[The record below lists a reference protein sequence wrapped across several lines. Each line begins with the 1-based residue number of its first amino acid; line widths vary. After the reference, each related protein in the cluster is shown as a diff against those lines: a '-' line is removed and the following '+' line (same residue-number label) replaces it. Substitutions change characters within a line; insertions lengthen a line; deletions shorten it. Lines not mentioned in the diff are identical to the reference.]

1 MVQHLLPHRSGTPA
15 ATPET
20 TSSGRIVIQAW
31 LASRGMIFGV
41 ALALAVAQHRTL
53 TDMVSNW
60 DVQHFANLAAGGYSA
75 EPDGTLMAFFPGWP
89 AILWLFG
96 QLGVPIAIAG
106 VIISTACSAVAAV
119 ALYRLGGRWAAV
131 AWLFAP
137 TAVFTV
143 VPYTESLFCAAAFWA
158 WERARADRWLA
169 AALLTALA
177 CTVRVSG
184 LFLVGALLVM
194 IMTGMDRAPRR
205 GEEERGG
212 MLFVPERRRSRRAP
226 KARSARSEQSER
238 SNQSGNPVALKLR
251 RAALMLIPASL
262 IMTFA
267 SYLYVVTGTWTAWYR
282 AQSTGWVRQ
291 LTWPWDSFLNTIPA
305 IVPGAYADH
314 PWWAAV
320 FRGEMIS
327 MAVGIGVTIWCIVVS
342 LRARKSSDPRL
353 DRTMWG
359 EASWVGVQVLAFS
372 MSYWFFSVN
381 RATLLWFP
389 LWIMLGR
396 WVAGPSD
403 DVRTSRSRQ
412 LHHVLVGCAFVVE
425 IVLMLWWS
433 WLFFTGHWA
442 S

>member
-1 MVQHLLPHRSGTPA
+1 MVQTAVPRTGRSA
-15 ATPET
+15 ASEV
-20 TSSGRIVIQAW
+20 SSQGRIVIQAW
-31 LASRGMIFGV
+31 LASRGMIVAV
-41 ALALAVAQHRTL
+41 ALVLAIVQHRTL
-53 TDMVSNW
+53 TDMVGNW
-60 DVQHFANLAAGGYSA
+60 DVQHFANLAAGGYLA

-89 AILWLFG
+89 AILSLFA
-96 QLGVPIAIAG
+96 QLGVPVAISG
-106 VIISTACSAVAAV
+106 VIISTACSAVAAA
-119 ALYRLGGRWAAV
+119 ALYRLGGPWAAV

-137 TAVFTV
+137 TAVFTM

-158 WERARADRWLA
+158 WERARADRWLV

-184 LFLVGALLVM
+184 LFLIGALLVM
-194 IMTGMDRAPRR
+194 IMTS
-205 GEEERGG
+205 GG
-212 MLFVPERRRSRRAP
+212 PAAV
-226 KARSARSEQSER
+226 
-238 SNQSGNPVALKLR
+238 KLR
-251 RAALMLIPASL
+251 RTALMLIPVTV
-262 IMTFA
+262 IMAFA
-267 SYLYVVTGTWTAWYR
+267 TYLYALTGSWTAWYR

-291 LTWPWDSFLNTIPA
+291 LTWPWDSFLNTIPV
-305 IVPGAYADH
+305 ILPGAYADH

-320 FRGEMIS
+320 FRGELIS
-327 MAVGIGVTIWCIVVS
+327 MAVGVGVTAWCIVVS
-342 LRARKSSDPRL
+342 LRAARKSPHSEF
-353 DRTMWG
+353 DRPMWG

-403 DVRTSRSRQ
+403 AERTNSSRRF
-412 LHHVLVGCAFVVE
+412 HRVLVASAFLVE

-433 WLFFTGHWA
+433 WLFFSGHWA

>member
-1 MVQHLLPHRSGTPA
+1 MSAEPFDRLRTALVEARPFDKLRAPPSTG
-15 ATPET
+15 
-20 TSSGRIVIQAW
+20 SGRTWSDASPGRTVVQAW
-31 LASRGMIFGV
+31 LASRGLIFAV
-41 ALALAVAQHRTL
+41 ALVLAVVQHRTL
-53 TDMVSNW
+53 TNMVSNW
-60 DVQHFANLAAGGYSA
+60 DVQHFARLAAEGYRA

-89 AILWLFG
+89 AILWLFH
-96 QLGVPIAIAG
+96 QLGVPVAISG
-106 VIISTACSAVAAV
+106 VMISTACSAVAAA

-158 WERARADRWLA
+158 WERARADHWLA

-184 LFLVGALLVM
+184 LFLIGALLIM
-194 IMTGMDRAPRR
+194 IMTSGWA
-205 GEEERGG
+205 
-212 MLFVPERRRSRRAP
+212 
-226 KARSARSEQSER
+226 AR
-238 SNQSGNPVALKLR
+238 LKLR
-251 RAALMLIPASL
+251 RATLMLIPAVV
-262 IMTFA
+262 IMTFGI
-267 SYLYVVTGTWTAWYR
+267 YLYILTGTWTAWYR
-282 AQSTGWVRQ
+282 AQSTGWVRE

-305 IVPGAYADH
+305 ILPGAYANH

-342 LRARKSSDPRL
+342 LRARKSPGS

-372 MSYWFFSVN
+372 LSYWFFSVN

-389 LWIMLGR
+389 LWIMTGR
-396 WVAGPSD
+396 WVAGSS
-403 DVRTSRSRQ
+403 VGRHWRRA
-412 LHHVLVGCAFVVE
+412 LVACAFSVE

>member
-1 MVQHLLPHRSGTPA
+1 MSTEPFDRLRTALVEARPVDKLRA
-15 ATPET
+15 APLTG
-20 TSSGRIVIQAW
+20 SGRTWSDASPGRTVVQAW
-31 LASRGMIFGV
+31 LASRGLIFAV
-41 ALALAVAQHRTL
+41 ALVLAVVQHRTL
-53 TDMVSNW
+53 SNMVSNW
-60 DVQHFANLAAGGYSA
+60 DVQHFARLAAEGYRA

-89 AILWLFG
+89 TILWLFD
-96 QLGVPIAIAG
+96 QLGVPIAIGG
-106 VIISTACSAVAAV
+106 VIISTVCSAVAAV

-184 LFLVGALLVM
+184 LFLIGALLVM
-194 IMTGMDRAPRR
+194 IMTSGSMRPELVEGGALSLPKGRASTGAVLSLSKGSAHIP
-205 GEEERGG
+205 
-212 MLFVPERRRSRRAP
+212 
-226 KARSARSEQSER
+226 AR
-238 SNQSGNPVALKLR
+238 LKLR
-251 RAALMLIPASL
+251 RAALMLIPAAV
-262 IMTFA
+262 IMTFGI
-267 SYLYVVTGTWTAWYR
+267 YLYTLTGTWTAWYR
-282 AQSTGWVRQ
+282 AQSTGWVRE

-305 IVPGAYADH
+305 ILPGAYANH

-342 LRARKSSDPRL
+342 LRARKSPGS

-372 MSYWFFSVN
+372 LSYWFFSVN

-389 LWIMLGR
+389 LWIMIGR
-396 WVAGPSD
+396 WVAGSS
-403 DVRTSRSRQ
+403 VKGRWHR
-412 LHHVLVGCAFVVE
+412 VLVAVAFGVE

>member
-1 MVQHLLPHRSGTPA
+1 MTLQRVAPQTVVSAPSA
-15 ATPET
+15 I
-20 TSSGRIVIQAW
+20 SSPGRIVVQAW
-31 LASRGMIFGV
+31 LASRGLIVAV
-41 ALALAVAQHRTL
+41 ALVLAVVQQRTL

-60 DVQHFANLAAGGYSA
+60 DVQHFGKLAVDGYLA
-75 EPDGTLMAFFPGWP
+75 DADGTLMAFFPGWP
-89 AILWLFG
+89 VILSLFG
-96 QLGVPIAIAG
+96 QLGVPVAISG
-106 VIISTACSAVAAV
+106 VIISTACSAIAAA
-119 ALYRLGGRWAAV
+119 ALYRLGGPWAAV

-137 TAVFTV
+137 TAVFTM
-143 VPYTESLFCAAAFWA
+143 VPYTESLFCALAFWA
-158 WERARADRWLA
+158 WERARADHWLA
-169 AALLTALA
+169 AALLTSLA

-194 IMTGMDRAPRR
+194 IITSAQPARA
-205 GEEERGG
+205 
-212 MLFVPERRRSRRAP
+212 
-226 KARSARSEQSER
+226 
-238 SNQSGNPVALKLR
+238 KLR
-251 RAALMLIPASL
+251 RGALMLIPAAV
-262 IMTFA
+262 IMAFA
-267 SYLYVVTGTWTAWYR
+267 TYLYALTGSWTAWYR

-305 IVPGAYADH
+305 ILPGAYANH

-327 MAVGIGVTIWCIVVS
+327 MAVGVAVTIWCIAVS
-342 LRARKSSDPRL
+342 LRARKRPDGP
-353 DRTMWG
+353 DRQMWG

-372 MSYWFFSVN
+372 LSYWFFSVN

-396 WVAGPSD
+396 WVAGPS
-403 DVRTSRSRQ
+403 RSPR
-412 LHHVLVGCAFVVE
+412 LHRVLAGCAFVVE

>member
-1 MVQHLLPHRSGTPA
+1 VMVQHVLPQRASAIA
-15 ATPET
+15 ASSET
-20 TSSGRIVIQAW
+20 ASSGRIVVQAW
-31 LASRGMIFGV
+31 LASRGMIFAV
-41 ALALAVAQHRTL
+41 ALVLALVEHRTL
-53 TDMVSNW
+53 SNMVSNW
-60 DVQHFANLAAGGYSA
+60 DVQHFANLAAGGYLA

-89 AILWLFG
+89 AILWLFD
-96 QLGVPIAIAG
+96 QLGVPVAISG
-106 VIISTACSAVAAV
+106 VIISTACSAVAAA

-143 VPYTESLFCAAAFWA
+143 VPYTESLFCALAFWA
-158 WERARADRWLA
+158 WDRARADQWLVA
-169 AALLTALA
+169 TLLTTLA
-177 CTVRVSG
+177 CTVRISG

-194 IMTGMDRAPRR
+194 IMTS
-205 GEEERGG
+205 
-212 MLFVPERRRSRRAP
+212 RS
-226 KARSARSEQSER
+226 SA
-238 SNQSGNPVALKLR
+238 ALKVR
-251 RAALMLIPASL
+251 CTALMLIPLSM
-262 IMTFA
+262 IMAFA
-267 SYLYVVTGTWTAWYR
+267 TYLYALTGTWTAWYR

-291 LTWPWDSFLNTIPA
+291 LTWPWDSLLNTIPA

-342 LRARKSSDPRL
+342 LRARKSADSGSVLIPGGTTPPSPQAPG
-353 DRTMWG
+353 RTMWG

-372 MSYWFFSVN
+372 LSYWFFSVN

-389 LWIMLGR
+389 LWIMIAR
-396 WVAGPSD
+396 WIEGG
-403 DVRTSRSRQ
+403 SRP
-412 LHHVLVGCAFVVE
+412 LHRVLVASAFTAE

>member
-1 MVQHLLPHRSGTPA
+1 MVQHVLPQRTGA
-15 ATPET
+15 ADALSQ
-20 TSSGRIVIQAW
+20 TSSPGRVVVQAW
-31 LASRGMIFGV
+31 LASRGMIFTV
-41 ALALAVAQHRTL
+41 ALVLAVVQHRTL
-53 TDMVSNW
+53 PNMVSNW
-60 DVQHFANLAAGGYSA
+60 DVQHFGNLAAGGYLA

-89 AILWLFG
+89 TILWLFD
-96 QLGVPIAIAG
+96 QLGVPVAISG
-106 VIISTACSAVAAV
+106 VIISTACSAVAAA
-119 ALYRLGGRWAAV
+119 ALYRLGGQWAAV

-143 VPYTESLFCAAAFWA
+143 VPYTESLFCAVAFWA
-158 WERARADRWLA
+158 WERARANRWLA
-169 AALLTALA
+169 ATLFTALA

-184 LFLVGALLVM
+184 LFLIGALLVM
-194 IMTGMDRAPRR
+194 IITSPT
-205 GEEERGG
+205 
-212 MLFVPERRRSRRAP
+212 
-226 KARSARSEQSER
+226 SAAS
-238 SNQSGNPVALKLR
+238 KLR
-251 RAALMLIPASL
+251 RAALMLIPAAM
-262 IMTFA
+262 IMAFA
-267 SYLYVVTGTWTAWYR
+267 TYLYAVTGTWTAWYR

-305 IVPGAYADH
+305 ILPGAYADH

-342 LRARKSSDPRL
+342 IRARRSRGRESGH
-353 DRTMWG
+353 TMWG

-372 MSYWFFSVN
+372 LSYWFFSVN

-389 LWIMLGR
+389 LWIMIGR
-396 WVAGPSD
+396 WVEGG
-403 DVRTSRSRQ
+403 SRP
-412 LHHVLVGCAFVVE
+412 LHRVLVAAAFIVE

>member
-1 MVQHLLPHRSGTPA
+1 
-15 ATPET
+15 
-20 TSSGRIVIQAW
+20 VIQAW
-31 LASRGMIFGV
+31 LASRGMIVAV
-41 ALALAVAQHRTL
+41 ALVLAIVQQRTL
-53 TDMVSNW
+53 TGMVSNW
-60 DVQHFANLAAGGYSA
+60 DVQHFARLAEGGYWAAS
-75 EPDGTLMAFFPGWP
+75 DGTLMAFFPGWP

-96 QLGVPIAIAG
+96 QLGVPAAISG
-106 VIISTACSAVAAV
+106 VIISTVCSAVVAA
-119 ALYRLGGRWAAV
+119 ALYRLGGPWAAV

-137 TAVFTV
+137 TAVFTM

-169 AALLTALA
+169 ATLLTAVA

-184 LFLVGALLVM
+184 LFLICALLVM
-194 IMTGMDRAPRR
+194 IMTTGTPIA
-205 GEEERGG
+205 
-212 MLFVPERRRSRRAP
+212 V
-226 KARSARSEQSER
+226 
-238 SNQSGNPVALKLR
+238 KLR
-251 RAALMLIPASL
+251 RAALMLIPAAL
-262 IMTFA
+262 IVAFA
-267 SYLYVVTGTWTAWYR
+267 SYLYALTGSWTAWYR
-282 AQSTGWVRQ
+282 AQSTGWVRE

-305 IVPGAYADH
+305 ILPGAYANH

-327 MAVGIGVTIWCIVVS
+327 MAAGIGVTIWCIVLS
-342 LRARKSSDPRL
+342 LRARKSADSTP
-353 DRTMWG
+353 TMWG

-396 WVAGPSD
+396 WVAGASNGDARP
-403 DVRTSRSRQ
+403 VRR
-412 LHHVLVGCAFVVE
+412 VLVVCAFTVE
-425 IVLMLWWS
+425 ILLMLWWS